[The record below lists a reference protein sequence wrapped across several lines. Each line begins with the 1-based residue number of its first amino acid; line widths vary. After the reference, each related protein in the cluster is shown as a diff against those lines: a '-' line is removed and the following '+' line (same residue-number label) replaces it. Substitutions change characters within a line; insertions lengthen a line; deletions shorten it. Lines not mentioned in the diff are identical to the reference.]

1 MGKLCALISCVLLS
15 VAAVMAQTAQTGTT
29 ERLLPQWLTGIIA
42 VAGFLFLAFVILLV
56 QKAWCDE
63 PITRKSAMESV
74 RQDDVDGN
82 AYETSLDMVRRKSAA
97 ESVRQD
103 DVDGNAYEVL
113 DMVRSKDDK
122 NAYENL
128 AMDGPEDKV
137 TSM

>member
-15 VAAVMAQTAQTGTT
+15 VAAVTAQTAQTGTT

-42 VAGFLFLAFVILLV
+42 VAGFLFLAFVVLLV

-63 PITRKSAMESV
+63 PITMKSTV
-74 RQDDVDGN
+74 
-82 AYETSLDMVRRKSAA
+82 

-128 AMDGPEDKV
+128 AMDGPEDNV
-137 TSM
+137 TSI